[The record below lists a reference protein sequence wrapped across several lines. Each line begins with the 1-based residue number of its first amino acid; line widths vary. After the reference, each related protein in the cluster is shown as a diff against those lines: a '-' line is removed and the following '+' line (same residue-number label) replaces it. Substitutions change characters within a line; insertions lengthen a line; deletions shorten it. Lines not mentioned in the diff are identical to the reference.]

1 MKSKIPFALP
11 PLRHFRLISRF
22 LESIAISPGIPLA
35 WLQLSRSRNRL
46 IIAIAGIAFAC
57 FLMFMQ
63 LGFQAAL
70 YDSNTLMHSSL
81 KADLILMSPQAQ
93 NISNMESFPRRRLY
107 QAMNFD
113 GVTSAVPLY
122 TDRGNWRNPDNQKQ
136 TEVLFFAFNPAE
148 SVANLEGIQESINKL
163 KLTDTMLFDRR
174 SDGEYEATLA
184 ALTEGKTLITEV
196 QNRQVRLEG
205 LFTLGASFAGDS
217 NAIVSDITFL
227 RLFPNRNLSEV
238 NVGLVTLS
246 PAKDPQQMAAA
257 LQAYLPEDVK
267 VLTLPEFVEFEKDY
281 WANST
286 PIGFIFTLGTAIG
299 FLVGLVIVYQILYAD
314 VSDHLSEYATLKAI
328 GFRDNYFLVVV
339 LQEALMLAVLGFI
352 PGLIISAGL
361 YQIAAEATMLPIVMT
376 VDRAILVL
384 VLTIVMCGVSGG
396 IALRRLR
403 SADPAEIF

>member
-1 MKSKIPFALP
+1 MNPRIPFALP
-11 PLRHFRLISRF
+11 PLRQFRLITKF
-22 LESIAISPGIPLA
+22 LDFIAISPGIPLA
-35 WLQLSRSRNRL
+35 WLQLSRSRSRL
-46 IIAIAGIAFAC
+46 FIAIAGIAFAD

-70 YDSNTLMHSSL
+70 YDSNTLMHRSL

-113 GVTSAVPLY
+113 GVASAAPLY

-148 SVANLEGIQESINKL
+148 SVANLQGIQENLDKL
-163 KLTDTMLFDRR
+163 KITDTMLFDRR
-174 SDGEYEATLA
+174 SDGDYEATLT
-184 ALTEGKTLITEV
+184 ALTEGKTITTEV
-196 QNRQVRLEG
+196 QNRQVKLEG

-217 NAIVSDITFL
+217 NAIVSDLTFL

-238 NVGLVTLS
+238 NVGLVTLN
-246 PAKDPQQMAAA
+246 PAKDLQQMAAA
-257 LQAYLPEDVK
+257 LQAYLPGDVK

-339 LQEALMLAVLGFI
+339 LQEALILAALGFI

-376 VDRAILVL
+376 VNRAILVL
-384 VLTIVMCGVSGG
+384 ILTILMCGVSGG

>member
-1 MKSKIPFALP
+1 
-11 PLRHFRLISRF
+11 
-22 LESIAISPGIPLA
+22 
-35 WLQLSRSRNRL
+35 
-46 IIAIAGIAFAC
+46 
-57 FLMFMQ
+57 
-63 LGFQAAL
+63 
-70 YDSNTLMHSSL
+70 
-81 KADLILMSPQAQ
+81 
-93 NISNMESFPRRRLY
+93 MESFPRRRLY